1 MGIQNRNNRADE
13 LQRLESTPFAA
24 TFQHR
29 TTSLVEVVVLARNKL
44 IVGIPTEFFLGPF
57 SVSVPWGGIHHLT
70 LIC

>member
-29 TTSLVEVVVLARNKL
+29 TTSLVEVVVLA
-44 IVGIPTEFFLGPF
+44 
-57 SVSVPWGGIHHLT
+57 
-70 LIC
+70 